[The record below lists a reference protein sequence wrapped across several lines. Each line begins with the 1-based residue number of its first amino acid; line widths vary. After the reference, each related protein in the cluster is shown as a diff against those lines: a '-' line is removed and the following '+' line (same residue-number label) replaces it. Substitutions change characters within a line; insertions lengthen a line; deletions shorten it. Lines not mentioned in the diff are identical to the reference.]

1 MEFIEIIGIT
11 AGLCTSSSLF
21 PQIFKTIKTKKAGD
35 VSIGMFIIL
44 LLGNSLWIY
53 YGVEKQDIALI
64 STNILSL
71 ALNVIML
78 VLKVK
83 YKAK

>member
-1 MEFIEIIGIT
+1 MESIEIIGIT
-11 AGLCTSSSLF
+11 AGLCTSSSLI

-44 LLGNSLWIY
+44 LIGNSLWIY